1 MKIKENTVRKTLIKT
16 AELLIVIAITAL
28 NSFPQSIIVDYAVKI
43 DPPLFKKFDQYNAGC
58 INPYSN
64 YNRDLDK
71 LSEVDAHSLRIDLSI
86 GKNDCTFSNPQV
98 VQGTPTNITYD
109 FHILDDL
116 VTKLNARNVLPL
128 WSWCYIPVPLQDGGD
143 WTNLKESIP
152 NWPDLFREIHRQYAL
167 HFKNAGL
174 RIGFHEIGNEPDLFG
189 VFLNQDDFNN
199 RYFEMYKNGAL
210 GIKDGD
216 PDAVI
221 GGPAYAIGE
230 SIPANGGFLDYV
242 KTNKLPLDFCSFHS
256 YLDGTRW
263 PGEMDG
269 IADGLDSRGFKTTDI
284 LIDEFSW
291 LNSANGGN
299 AGANSALNFYAA
311 AARTLETM
319 NTILKRTDVTFINWA
334 QFMESTFGD
343 DPYGII
349 HKDGHRKAVFNAFKI
364 YADMPVERNSMEI
377 SNHYINGWASS
388 SAHKACLAFWN
399 NGKTSQTIDVKLNNI
414 PFAEGN
420 FRLYRIDS
428 LDASYFSGAH
438 ENLEVVESQDNI
450 ETGTFSWSVSI
461 PGKGVVYMV
470 IGENSGFQ
478 DFLPDQYN
486 NFFAKDIRTIHYY
499 PVRKKTYYAEFDRK
513 RWIAYLGMG
522 TDDNSHAQIGVEAE
536 SLPDDM
542 QVQFVKNGTL
552 KTIDKNSM
560 LGLRID
566 FRIAGVYTKS
576 VLFHSGFYDPARDA
590 EMAWGTKLQADEVK
604 LVNDSSFVVHF
615 ADYAPTNWDG
625 RVFISFIMQNIGA
638 NTRAKVILKDPSKLT
653 DIQQINGKS
662 NKLFIFPNPSI
673 DGVFHVRSESILKE
687 EKYAVTIC
695 NLLGRV
701 CYLGKLALPE
711 ENRIDTN
718 GVLIPGIYLL
728 SLTGENRKTSIQ
740 KIIIQN

>member
-1 MKIKENTVRKTLIKT
+1 MKKVLRKILIKISV
-16 AELLIVIAITAL
+16 LLVVISITAL

-71 LSEVDAHSLRIDLSI
+71 LSEVDAHSLRIDLGI
-86 GKNDCTFSNPQV
+86 GKTDCTFSNPQV
-98 VQGTPTNITYD
+98 VKGTPTNITYD
-109 FHILDDL
+109 FRVLDDL
-116 VTKLNARNVLPL
+116 VAKLNARKVLPF

-152 NWPDLFREIHRQYAL
+152 NWPDLFREIHRQYAS
-167 HFKNAGL
+167 HFKSAGL
-174 RIGFHEIGNEPDLFG
+174 RIGYHEIGNEPDLFG
-189 VFLNQDDFNN
+189 VFLKQDDFNN

-216 PDAVI
+216 PDAVV

-256 YLDGTRW
+256 YLDGTSW

-269 IADGLDSRGFKTTDI
+269 IADGLDRRGFKTTDI

-291 LNSANGGN
+291 LNTANGGN
-299 AGANSALNFYAA
+299 AGATSAINFYAA
-311 AARTLETM
+311 ASRTLETM

-349 HKDGHRKAVFNAFKI
+349 RKDGHRKAVFNAFKI
-364 YADMPVERNSMEI
+364 YADMPVERNSMKI
-377 SNHYINGWASS
+377 SNRYINGWASS
-388 SAHKACLAFWN
+388 SPHKVCLAFWN
-399 NGKTSQTIDVKLNNI
+399 NGKTAQQIDVKLNNI
-414 PFAEGN
+414 PFADGN

-428 LDASYFSGAH
+428 LNASYFSGAH
-438 ENLEVVESQDNI
+438 ENLEVVESQNNI
-450 ETGTFSWSVSI
+450 DTGTFSWSGSI
-461 PGKGVVYMV
+461 PEKGVVYMV
-470 IGENSGFQ
+470 IKHNSEFQ
-478 DFLPDQYN
+478 DFSPDQYN

-522 TDDNSHAQIGVEAE
+522 TNDNSLAQVGVEAE
-536 SLPDDM
+536 SLPEDM
-542 QVQFVKNGTL
+542 EVQFVKDGTL
-552 KTIDKNSM
+552 KTIDKNSL
-560 LGLRID
+560 LGLRLD
-566 FRIAGVYTKS
+566 FRVAGVYTKS
-576 VLFHSGFYDPARDA
+576 ILFHGEFYDPARDA
-590 EMAWGTKLQADEVK
+590 EMAWGTKLQAEEVK

-625 RVFISFIMQNIGA
+625 RVFISFIMQNLGE
-638 NTRAKVILKDPSKLT
+638 NTRTKVILKDPATLT
-653 DIQQINGKS
+653 SIQKINRK
-662 NKLFIFPNPSI
+662 NDDLLIFPNPTS
-673 DGVFHVRSESILKE
+673 DGIFHIRSKSILKKE
-687 EKYAVTIC
+687 NYTITIC
-695 NLLGRV
+695 DLPGRV
-701 CYLGKLALPE
+701 CYSGKLKFPE

-718 GVLIPGIYLL
+718 DILKPGMYLL
-728 SLTGENRKTSIQ
+728 SLTGANRKTSIQ